1 MSLLLDGLHEHTQS
15 LLRLEFYLRTLGLGV
30 DDDVLLEALELF

>member
-1 MSLLLDGLHEHTQS
+1 MSLLLVGLHEHTQS
-15 LLRLEFYLRTLGLGV
+15 LLRLKFYLRIFGLGV